1 MSEQKASELLFVDN
15 ADNRLIEPGRIC
27 LIVWGVNYRKLVCV
41 VDFIDRNRVLVDGG
55 KGKLS
60 NIKRVSLPMRWLQV
74 TKFRLSVKR
83 GALSNEVSE
92 MTEKSNV
99 IDQYNK
105 SSMGR
110 RNLCIKKKE
119 KLNDFGRFKLY
130 YIKGQFKKAVS
141 KELMKL
147 RAEQKKIDIKEL
159 IQKKKNRQSHH
170 PVLRRVVG
178 KFRKKLK
185 ARVTK
190 KQNIRKKR
198 LRKQKI
204 KF

>member
-141 KELMKL
+141 
-147 RAEQKKIDIKEL
+147 
-159 IQKKKNRQSHH
+159 
-170 PVLRRVVG
+170 
-178 KFRKKLK
+178 
-185 ARVTK
+185 
-190 KQNIRKKR
+190 
-198 LRKQKI
+198 
-204 KF
+204 

>member
-1 MSEQKASELLFVDN
+1 
-15 ADNRLIEPGRIC
+15 
-27 LIVWGVNYRKLVCV
+27 
-41 VDFIDRNRVLVDGG
+41 
-55 KGKLS
+55 
-60 NIKRVSLPMRWLQV
+60 
-74 TKFRLSVKR
+74 
-83 GALSNEVSE
+83 
-92 MTEKSNV
+92 
-99 IDQYNK
+99 
-105 SSMGR
+105 MGR